1 VSLLRLGGKYNV
13 FWLPETFP
21 DSSVSPTPIAVIIR
35 GYGIL
40 HDIMNEE
47 GNHSKNNG
55 RVAVVT
61 GSSKGIGKAIA
72 TEFANA
78 GYSVVLNARNE
89 VELKRAAEDISKSIK
104 DSRKVVSIS
113 GDISQEPVCI
123 SLIEGTV
130 KQFGRIDVLVNN
142 AGIGGESKKI
152 HELTEKEWD
161 EVIDINLKGT
171 FLCTREAVK
180 NMMKSGSNIQ
190 DNVNNYSII
199 NISSVHE
206 QIPQPESAPYA
217 ASKGGMEMLTK
228 TVALELADT
237 GIRVNGIAPGAIATD
252 MNKEVLENQ
261 EKKEKKE
268 QRIPVHRIGQPEEIA
283 KVALFLASE
292 NASYIA
298 GTTIYVDGGLTLV
311 S

>member
-1 VSLLRLGGKYNV
+1 MDEKGKYN
-13 FWLPETFP
+13 
-21 DSSVSPTPIAVIIR
+21 
-35 GYGIL
+35 
-40 HDIMNEE
+40 
-47 GNHSKNNG
+47 NNG
-55 RVAVVT
+55 RVAVIT

-72 TEFANA
+72 MEFARA
-78 GYSVVLNARNE
+78 GYSIVMNARHE
-89 VELKRAAEDISKSIK
+89 QQLKQAAEEISNSIEDEK
-104 DSRKVVSIS
+104 KIVSLA
-113 GDISQEPVCI
+113 GDISQEHICV
-123 SLIEGTV
+123 SLVEKAV
-130 KQFGRIDVLVNN
+130 KQFGKIDVMINN

-152 HELTEKEWD
+152 HELTEKDWD
-161 EVIDINLKGT
+161 EVIDINLKGA

-228 TVALELADT
+228 TVALELADS